1 MDCTIIRAG
10 QYVEDQGVS
19 QTTNKEEYTKMA
31 GNSFGE
37 IFKITTFGESHGAA
51 VGVIIDG
58 VTPGV
63 EINEAYIQTQMDRRK
78 PGQSSVTSPRKE
90 YDIVHILS
98 GVFEGK
104 TTGTPL
110 FVILHNTDMRPDAYS
125 DIQHAFRPGHADFTY
140 LQKYGIRDYRGSGRA
155 SGRETAARV
164 AGGAVARKLLER
176 RGVQVLAYT
185 REIGGIQCQTFQ
197 EEIIEQN
204 AVRACDPIAG
214 AEMIKKIEHLASI
227 GDSCGGI
234 VECRLRGVVSGLGEP
249 VFDKLDAELAKAM
262 LSIGAVKGIE
272 FGEGFTAAA
281 MLGSEHNDEMSSR
294 GFLSNHSGGIIGG
307 ISTGQ
312 EIIFRI
318 VVKPTS
324 SISVPQQ
331 TINVKGEEQ
340 VIKTEGRHDPCI
352 CPRIVPVV
360 EAMTCLIL
368 EDHYKRQAAMH
379 N

>member
-1 MDCTIIRAG
+1 
-10 QYVEDQGVS
+10 
-19 QTTNKEEYTKMA
+19 MA
-31 GNSFGE
+31 GNTYGE
-37 IFKITTFGESHGAA
+37 MFKITTFGESHGAA
-51 VGVIIDG
+51 VGVIVDG

-63 EINEAYIQTQMDRRK
+63 EIDETYIQRQMDRRK
-78 PGQSSVTSPRKE
+78 PGQSSVTTPRKE
-90 YDIVHILS
+90 YDKIQILS
-98 GVFEGK
+98 GVFEGR

-110 FVILHNTDMRPDAYS
+110 AIMLHNHDMNPSAYD

-164 AGGAVARKLLER
+164 AGGAVARKLLES
-176 RGVQVLAYT
+176 RGVQVVAYT
-185 REIGGIQCQTFQ
+185 REIGGIACQTFD
-197 EEIIEQN
+197 EEAIEQN
-204 AVRACDPIAG
+204 AVRACDPIAS
-214 AEMIKKIEHLASI
+214 AEMVRKIEQLALI

-234 VECRLRGVVSGLGEP
+234 VECRIRGVNPGLGEP

-272 FGEGFTAAA
+272 FGAGFAAA
-281 MLGSEHNDEMSSR
+281 SMLGSEHNDAMSSS

-312 EIIFRI
+312 EIVFRI
-318 VVKPTS
+318 SVKPTS
-324 SISVPQQ
+324 SISVPQR

-340 VIKTEGRHDPCI
+340 EIKTEGRHDPCI

-360 EAMTCLIL
+360 EAMACLVL
-368 EDHYKRQAAMH
+368 EDHYKRQAAMLG
-379 N
+379 